1 MKAQVTKAKPAAK
14 PYYILI
20 CQMVRPVYEADS
32 KWFMEYGSYDREE
45 VKEERASV
53 LDGGMYRTRIV
64 CCGDTDEDVMAA
76 VQAAN
81 EGK

>member
-1 MKAQVTKAKPAAK
+1 MKAQVTKAPK

-20 CQMVRPVYEADS
+20 CQMLRPVYESDS
-32 KWFMEYGSYDREE
+32 KWFMEYGSYDKED

-53 LDGGMYRTRIV
+53 LDGGAYRTRIV
-64 CCGDTDEDVMAA
+64 CCGDTNEDIMAA